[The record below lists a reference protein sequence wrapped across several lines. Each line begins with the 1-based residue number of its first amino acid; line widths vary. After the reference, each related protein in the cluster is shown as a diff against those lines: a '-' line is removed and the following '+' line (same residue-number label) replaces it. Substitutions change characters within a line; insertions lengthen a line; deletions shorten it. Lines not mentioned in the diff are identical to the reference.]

1 MPPHSTSTPV
11 TLPGTPL
18 SPDGGLGLGSV
29 APLPRERRGGFDFTR
44 AILLV
49 VVAFLVY
56 QVVVPLAFLLWGSLK
71 SSRPTDADY
80 LTLNLTLQN
89 YVDALGGTEF
99 WQAMGNTV
107 VYAFGSTILSAV
119 LGVALAII
127 VARTDA
133 PFRGMISTLTYVR
146 IIIPGL
152 LTAIAWVFLGSPT
165 IGILNGLYK
174 TLFDA
179 TEPLFNV
186 YSMTGMIIVQGLDT
200 FPLVYLTVVAALK
213 SMDPALEEAAFT
225 AGKPL
230 IYTFRRITLPMIQPA
245 IVASSILVFI
255 HNIESFEVPL
265 VLGLP
270 VKIFVLSTEIF
281 FKTTYV
287 PTDYGAAGA
296 YGVLLLGIA
305 LSGVYLYQHLTR
317 RAYAFVTVSG
327 KAFRPRIIPLG
338 RWRWVVGGLSLVVI
352 FIAVILPTLV
362 LLWASFQRFFQQPSL
377 RALKTASWA
386 NYELVLGNGTV
397 MEGIKNS
404 LLLGFGSATVLVLIV
419 SISSWMVY
427 RTRIPGR
434 KTLDF
439 LAFVPQAVPSV
450 LFGVAML
457 WLYLVVPIPVYGTLW
472 IILLAYIT
480 RYLPHAMRIISVG
493 MLQFHPELEEAG
505 YACGASWWRMFRRI
519 LLPLLRPVLVTAWIW
534 VMIHAFRELP
544 VSAILS
550 GPETKTVGVAI
561 YSLWTEGSFGLISAF
576 SIMIITLLIVVSY
589 AAEMIGRRFGVTD
602 AR

>member
-1 MPPHSTSTPV
+1 MTAETPI
-11 TLPGTPL
+11 LPTATGPL
-18 SPDGGLGLGSV
+18 ASDLPRNRGGL
-29 APLPRERRGGFDFTR
+29 DFSR
-44 AILLV
+44 AILWV
-49 VVAFLVY
+49 VVAFLIY
-56 QVVVPLAFLLWGSLK
+56 QVIVPLAFLLWGSLK

-80 LTLNLTLQN
+80 LSPTFTLQN
-89 YVDALGGTEF
+89 YANALGGVEF

-107 VYAFGSTILSAV
+107 VYAFGSTVLSAV
-119 LGVALAII
+119 LGVALAFV

-133 PFRGMISTLTYVR
+133 PFRNTLSTLAYVR

-165 IGILNGLYK
+165 IGVLNGLYK
-174 TLFDA
+174 NMFGA
-179 TEPLFNV
+179 TEPLFNI

-200 FPLVYLTVVAALK
+200 FPLIYLTVAAALR

-230 IYTFRRITLPMIQPA
+230 LYTFRRVTLPMIQPA
-245 IVASSILVFI
+245 VVASSILVFI
-255 HNIESFEVPL
+255 HNLESFEVPL

-270 VKIFVLSTEIF
+270 IKTFVLSTEIF

-296 YGVLLLGIA
+296 YGVLLLTIA
-305 LSGVYLYQHLTR
+305 LGGVWLYQRLTR

-338 RWRWVVGGLSLVVI
+338 RWRWVVGGLSMLVV
-352 FIAVILPTLV
+352 FISVILPTLV

-377 RALKTASWA
+377 RALKSASWA
-386 NYELVLGNGTV
+386 NYDLVLNNPTV
-397 MEGIKNS
+397 MSGVKNS
-404 LLLGFGSATVLVLIV
+404 LILGAASATILVLIV
-419 SISSWMVY
+419 SIISWIVY

-457 WLYLVVPIPVYGTLW
+457 WLYLVVPLPVYGTLW
-472 IILLAYIT
+472 IILLAYLT
-480 RYLPHAMRIISVG
+480 RYMPHGMRIISVG
-493 MLQFHPELEEAG
+493 MLQLHPELEEAG

-519 LLPLLRPVLVTAWIW
+519 LLPLLRPVVVTAWIW

-550 GPETKTVGVAI
+550 GPDTKTVGVAV

-576 SIMIITLLIVVSY
+576 SIMIIAVLIVVCY
-589 AAEMIGRRFGVTD
+589 GAEMIGRRFGVSGL
-602 AR
+602 R

>member
-1 MPPHSTSTPV
+1 
-11 TLPGTPL
+11 
-18 SPDGGLGLGSV
+18 
-29 APLPRERRGGFDFTR
+29 
-44 AILLV
+44 V
-49 VVAFLVY
+49 VVAFLIY
-56 QVVVPLAFLLWGSLK
+56 QVIVPLAFLLWGSLK

-80 LTLNLTLQN
+80 LSPTFTLQN
-89 YVDALGGTEF
+89 YANALGGVEF

-107 VYAFGSTILSAV
+107 VYAFGSTVLSAV
-119 LGVALAII
+119 LGVALAFV

-133 PFRGMISTLTYVR
+133 PFRNTLSTLAYVR

-165 IGILNGLYK
+165 IGVLNGLYK
-174 TLFDA
+174 NMFGA
-179 TEPLFNV
+179 TEPLFNI

-200 FPLVYLTVVAALK
+200 FPLIYLTVAAALR

-230 IYTFRRITLPMIQPA
+230 LYTFRRVTLPMIQPA
-245 IVASSILVFI
+245 VVASSILVFI
-255 HNIESFEVPL
+255 HNLESFEVQL

-270 VKIFVLSTEIF
+270 IKTFVLSTEIF

-296 YGVLLLGIA
+296 YGVLLLTIA
-305 LSGVYLYQHLTR
+305 LGGVWLYQRLTR

-338 RWRWVVGGLSLVVI
+338 RWRWVVGGLSMLVV
-352 FIAVILPTLV
+352 FISVILPTLV

-377 RALKTASWA
+377 RALKSASWA
-386 NYELVLGNGTV
+386 NYDLVLNNPTV
-397 MEGIKNS
+397 MSGVKNS
-404 LLLGFGSATVLVLIV
+404 LILGAASATILVLIV
-419 SISSWMVY
+419 SIISWIVY

-457 WLYLVVPIPVYGTLW
+457 WLYLVVPLPVYGTLW
-472 IILLAYIT
+472 IILLAYLT
-480 RYLPHAMRIISVG
+480 RYMPHGMRIISVG
-493 MLQFHPELEEAG
+493 MLQLHPELEEAG

-519 LLPLLRPVLVTAWIW
+519 LLPLLRPVVVTAWIW

-550 GPETKTVGVAI
+550 GPDTKTVGVAV

-576 SIMIITLLIVVSY
+576 SIMIIAVLIVVCY
-589 AAEMIGRRFGVTD
+589 GAEMIGRRFGVSGV
-602 AR
+602 R

>member
-1 MPPHSTSTPV
+1 MTAETPI
-11 TLPGTPL
+11 LPTATGPL
-18 SPDGGLGLGSV
+18 ASDLPRNRGGLDSS
-29 APLPRERRGGFDFTR
+29 R
-44 AILLV
+44 AILWV
-49 VVAFLVY
+49 VVAFLIY
-56 QVVVPLAFLLWGSLK
+56 QVIVPLAFLLWGSLK

-80 LTLNLTLQN
+80 LSPTFTLQN
-89 YVDALGGTEF
+89 YANALGGVEF

-107 VYAFGSTILSAV
+107 VYAFGSTVLSAV
-119 LGVALAII
+119 LGVALAFV

-133 PFRGMISTLTYVR
+133 PFRGTLSTLAYVR

-165 IGILNGLYK
+165 IGVLNGLYK
-174 TLFDA
+174 NMFGA
-179 TEPLFNV
+179 TEPLFNI

-200 FPLVYLTVVAALK
+200 FPLIYLTVAAALR

-230 IYTFRRITLPMIQPA
+230 FYTFRRVTLPMIQPA
-245 IVASSILVFI
+245 VVASSILVFI
-255 HNIESFEVPL
+255 HNLESFEVPL

-270 VKIFVLSTEIF
+270 IKTFVLSTEIF

-296 YGVLLLGIA
+296 YGVLLLTIA
-305 LSGVYLYQHLTR
+305 LGGVWLYQRLTR

-338 RWRWVVGGLSLVVI
+338 RWRWVVGGLSMLVV
-352 FIAVILPTLV
+352 FISVILPTLV

-377 RALKTASWA
+377 RALKSASWA
-386 NYELVLGNGTV
+386 NYDLVLNNPTV
-397 MEGIKNS
+397 MSGVKNS
-404 LLLGFGSATVLVLIV
+404 LILGAASATILVLIV
-419 SISSWMVY
+419 SIISWIVY

-457 WLYLVVPIPVYGTLW
+457 WLYLVVPLPVYGTLW
-472 IILLAYIT
+472 IILLAYLT
-480 RYLPHAMRIISVG
+480 RYMPHGMRIISVG
-493 MLQFHPELEEAG
+493 MLQLHPELEEAG

-519 LLPLLRPVLVTAWIW
+519 LLPLLRPVVVTAWIW
-534 VMIHAFRELP
+534 VMIYAFRELP

-550 GPETKTVGVAI
+550 GPDTKTVGVAV

-576 SIMIITLLIVVSY
+576 SIMIIAVLIVVCY
-589 AAEMIGRRFGVTD
+589 GAEMIGRRFGVSGV
-602 AR
+602 R

>member
-1 MPPHSTSTPV
+1 MTAETSPLTARPGAPFSSD
-11 TLPGTPL
+11 LPRNR
-18 SPDGGLGLGSV
+18 GGL
-29 APLPRERRGGFDFTR
+29 DFSR
-44 AILLV
+44 AILWV

-56 QVVVPLAFLLWGSLK
+56 QVIVPLAFLLWGSLK
-71 SSRPTDADY
+71 TSRPTDDDY
-80 LTLNLTLQN
+80 LSPTLTLQN
-89 YVDALGGTEF
+89 YAEALGGMEF
-99 WQAMGNTV
+99 WHAMGNTV
-107 VYAFGSTILSAV
+107 IYAFGSTILAAV
-119 LGVALAII
+119 LGVALAFV

-133 PFRGMISTLTYVR
+133 PFRGVVSTLTYVR

-174 TLFDA
+174 TLFGA

-186 YSMTGMIIVQGLDT
+186 YTMTGMIIVQGLDT

-230 IYTFRRITLPMIQPA
+230 LYTFRRITLPMIQPA

-270 VKIFVLSTEIF
+270 VKTFVLSTEIF

-296 YGVLLLGIA
+296 YGVLLLVIA
-305 LSGVYLYQHLTR
+305 LGGVHLYQRLTR
-317 RAYAFVTVSG
+317 RSYAFVTVSG
-327 KAFRPRIIPLG
+327 KAFRPRIVALG
-338 RWRWVVGGLSLVVI
+338 RWRWPVGLLSLLVM

-362 LLWASFQRFFQQPSL
+362 LLWASFQRFFQQPSM
-377 RALKTASWA
+377 RALQTASWA
-386 NYELVLGNGTV
+386 NYELVLKNSTV
-397 MEGIKNS
+397 ISGIKNS
-404 LLLGFGSATVLVLIV
+404 LLLGVGSATILVLIV
-419 SISSWMVY
+419 AICSWIVY

-434 KTLDF
+434 KALDF

-450 LFGVAML
+450 LFGVSML
-457 WLYLVVPIPVYGTLW
+457 WLYLVVPLPVYGTLW

-480 RYLPHAMRIISVG
+480 RYMPHAMRIISVG

-505 YACGASWWRMFRRI
+505 YACGASWWRMFRQI

-561 YSLWTEGSFGLISAF
+561 YGLWTEGSFGLISAF
-576 SIMIITLLIVVSY
+576 SVMIIAILIVVSFSV
-589 AAEMIGRRFGVTD
+589 EMIGRRFGVSGV
-602 AR
+602 R